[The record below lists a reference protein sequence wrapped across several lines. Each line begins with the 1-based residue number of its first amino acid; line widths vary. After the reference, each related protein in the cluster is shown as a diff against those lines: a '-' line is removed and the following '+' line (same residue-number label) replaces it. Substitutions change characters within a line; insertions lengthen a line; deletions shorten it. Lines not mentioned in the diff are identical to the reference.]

1 MRASTPFARAAVILI
16 AVVLAASRLAASEP
30 ADSPVNVPEP
40 EGLYAGPPH
49 GYTPP
54 TLTGARVVDADA
66 VAALMAGPDKPVLID
81 VAAPDRKPANF
92 PVDRLWLPVHPSIP
106 GAVWLPEAGAVP
118 LDPEREALFEAR
130 VAALTGGD
138 RGKAIV
144 VFCHVECWGSW
155 NAGKRL
161 VRKGYTGVR
170 WFPEG
175 VEGWQDGHDT
185 ANLRADPAWTAGA
198 PARR

>member
-1 MRASTPFARAAVILI
+1 MTQTRMSVRIAA
-16 AVVLAASRLAASEP
+16 ALAALSCLAAAP

-49 GYTPP
+49 GYTPS
-54 TLTGARVVDADA
+54 TLKGAAVIDANA
-66 VAALMAGPDKPVLID
+66 LASLMAGPDTPVLID
-81 VAAPDRKPANF
+81 VAAPDRKPSNF
-92 PVDRLWLPVHPSIP
+92 PAGRLWLPVHPSIP
-106 GAVWLPEAGAVP
+106 GAVWMPEAGAEP
-118 LDPEREALFEAR
+118 LAPEREALFYDR

-138 RGKAIV
+138 RAKPVV

-155 NAGKRL
+155 NAAKRL

-175 VEGWQDGHDT
+175 VEGWQEKHET
-185 ANLRADPAWTAGA
+185 ANLRVDPAWKAASEPQAG
-198 PARR
+198 R